1 MRPQG
6 NGIVELHD
14 GKQKER
20 GFTCMKL
27 IELLTEDGATEWER
41 WHGAHLQAAV
51 GQCPYADRCPIHTRS
66 LERIRSD
73 PRKKNGIV
81 RQLTFNFDF

>member
-51 GQCPYADRCPIHTRS
+51 GQCPYADRCPIHTRAS
-66 LERIRSD
+66 RESGAIRE
-73 PRKKNGIV
+73 KKNGIV